1 MRLLV
6 KLLIVLVVLV
16 GIGVAAYRPAL
27 DYWQHRNR
35 PQWRTD
41 QVVRGDLIAVVNA
54 TGQVQPVLSVQVGAF
69 VSGPIVDLP
78 AEFNQEVKENDLLA
92 RIDPAIYSAIVQQ
105 ESAIL
110 QVRQAEVQRVEAL
123 LQQARN
129 DEQRGEALRAKNID
143 FLSDTERDQLRFSR
157 MSLEAQLLVA
167 KASVQQAE
175 ASLQNAQANLDYTF
189 IRSPVDGIV
198 IDRKIDPGQTL
209 ASQFQTPELFIVAP
223 QMREKMHVH
232 ALIDEADIGLIREAQ
247 LRELKV
253 EFTVDA
259 YMDDLFPGVIEEIR
273 YSSTTTQNVVTYP
286 VIVAAANP
294 ELKLLPGMTANLSFV
309 VDQRDDVL
317 KVPNAALRF
326 FPEIEHV
333 RESDRGLLDGTGD
346 TDREERASSEQQ
358 ISADQRVVAR
368 RRRTQ
373 RHVWVDDGEF
383 LRAVA
388 VETGLSD
395 NRYTEIVAGELIEGQ
410 SLVTGMQRN

>member
-1 MRLLV
+1 MRLLIKTV
-6 KLLIVLVVLV
+6 IVLLV
-16 GIGVAAYRPAL
+16 IGGIAAAAYRPAL
-27 DYWQHRNR
+27 DYWRQRNR
-35 PQWRTD
+35 PVWRTD
-41 QVVRGDLIAVVNA
+41 QVVRGDLVAVVNA
-54 TGQVQPVLSVQVGAF
+54 TGQIQPVLSVQVGAF
-69 VSGPIVDLP
+69 VSGPIVELP

-92 RIDPAIYSAIVQQ
+92 RIDPAIYDAIVQQ

-129 DEQRGEALRAKNID
+129 DEQRGDALRARNID
-143 FLSDTERDQLRFSR
+143 FLSDTEWDQLQFNR

-175 ASLQNAQANLDYTF
+175 ASLQNAQANLDYTY

-247 LRELKV
+247 IRGLRV

-273 YSSTTTQNVVTYP
+273 YSSTTIQNVVTYP
-286 VIVAAANP
+286 VIVAAANLD
-294 ELKLLPGMTANLSFV
+294 LKLLPGMTANLSFL
-309 VDQRDDVL
+309 VDQREDVL
-317 KVPNAALRF
+317 KIPNAALRF
-326 FPEIEHV
+326 FPEAQHV
-333 RESDRGLLDGTGD
+333 RESDRGLLDGTGIAN
-346 TDREERASSEQQ
+346 REERASSEQQ
-358 ISADQRVVAR
+358 ISADQRALAR

-373 RHVWVDDGEF
+373 RHVWVEDGEF

-395 NRYTEIVAGELIEGQ
+395 NRYTEIVSGELLEGQ
-410 SLVTGMQRN
+410 SLITGLQRN

>member
-1 MRLLV
+1 MRKFVKFVIVLLV
-6 KLLIVLVVLV
+6 LG
-16 GIGVAAYRPAL
+16 GIGAAAYRPAM
-27 DYWQHRNR
+27 DYWRQRNR

-41 QVVRGDLIAVVNA
+41 QVVRGDLVAVVNA
-54 TGQVQPVLSVQVGAF
+54 TGQVRPVLSVQVGAF
-69 VSGPIVDLP
+69 VSGPIVELP
-78 AEFNQEVKENDLLA
+78 AEFNQEVKEGDLLA
-92 RIDPAIYSAIVQQ
+92 RIDPAIYSAIEQQ

-110 QVRQAEVQRVEAL
+110 RVREAEVQRVEAL

-129 DEQRGEALRAKNID
+129 DEQRGEDLRAKNID
-143 FLSDTERDQLRFSR
+143 FLSDTEWDQLQFNR

-167 KASVQQAE
+167 KASVDQAT
-175 ASLQNAQANLDYTF
+175 ASLKNAQANLDYTY

-247 LRELKV
+247 LRGLKV

-259 YMDDLFPGVIEEIR
+259 YPDDLFPGVIEEIR
-273 YSSTTTQNVVTYP
+273 YSSSTTQNVVTYP
-286 VIVAAANP
+286 VIVAAPNP

-309 VDQRDDVL
+309 VDERKDVL

-326 FPEIEHV
+326 FPEAQHV
-333 RESDRGLLDGTGD
+333 READRGLLEGAGGA
-346 TDREERASSEQQ
+346 DREDETSSEQQ
-358 ISADQRVVAR
+358 ISADERSQARQRRA
-368 RRRTQ
+368 Q
-373 RHVWVDDGEF
+373 RHVWVEDGEL

-388 VETGLSD
+388 VEVGLSD
-395 NRYTEIVAGELIEGQ
+395 SRHTEVVSGELKEDQ
-410 SLVTGMQRN
+410 PLVTGLQKK

>member
-6 KLLIVLVVLV
+6 KILIVLLVIGGVVA
-16 GIGVAAYRPAL
+16 AAYRPAL
-27 DYWQHRNR
+27 DYWRQRNR
-35 PQWRTD
+35 PEWRTD
-41 QVVRGDLIAVVNA
+41 QVVRGDLVAVVNA
-54 TGQVQPVLSVQVGAF
+54 TGQIQPVLSVQVGAF
-69 VSGPIVDLP
+69 VSGPIVELP
-78 AEFNQEVKENDLLA
+78 AEFNQEVRENDLLA
-92 RIDPAIYSAIVQQ
+92 RIDPAIYDAIVQQ

-129 DEQRGEALRAKNID
+129 DEQRGEALRARNID
-143 FLSDTERDQLRFSR
+143 FLSDTEWDQLQFNR
-157 MSLEAQLLVA
+157 MSLEAQLQVA
-167 KASVQQAE
+167 KASVQQAQ
-175 ASLQNAQANLDYTF
+175 ASLKNAQANLDYTF
-189 IRSPVDGIV
+189 IRSPVDGII

-247 LRELKV
+247 LRGLKV

-294 ELKLLPGMTANLSFV
+294 DLKLLPGMTANLSFV
-309 VDQRDDVL
+309 VDQREDVL
-317 KVPNAALRF
+317 KIPNAALRF
-326 FPEIEHV
+326 FPEAGHV
-333 RESDRGLLDGTGD
+333 RESDRGLLDGTGIA
-346 TDREERASSEQQ
+346 DREERASSEQQ
-358 ISADQRVVAR
+358 ISADQRADAR

-373 RHVWVDDGEF
+373 RHVWIDDGEL

-388 VETGLSD
+388 VETGLND

-410 SLVTGMQRN
+410 TLVTGLQRN

>member
-6 KLLIVLVVLV
+6 KLLIVLVVIV
-16 GIGVAAYRPAL
+16 GIGAAAYRPAL

-54 TGQVQPVLSVQVGAF
+54 TGQVRPVLSVQVGAF
-69 VSGPIVDLP
+69 VSGPIVELP

-92 RIDPAIYSAIVQQ
+92 RIDPAIYNAIVQQ

-129 DEQRGEALRAKNID
+129 DEQRGEALRAKNVD
-143 FLSDTERDQLRFSR
+143 FLSDTERDQLQFNR

-167 KASVQQAE
+167 KASIQQAE
-175 ASLQNAQANLDYTF
+175 ASLQNAQANLDYTY

-247 LRELKV
+247 LRGLKV

-294 ELKLLPGMTANLSFV
+294 DLKLLPGMTANLSFV
-309 VDQRDDVL
+309 VDQREDVL
-317 KVPNAALRF
+317 KIPNAALRF
-326 FPEIEHV
+326 FPEIQHV
-333 RESDRGLLDGTGD
+333 RESDRGLLDGTG
-346 TDREERASSEQQ
+346 TADREERGSSEQQ

-395 NRYTEIVAGELIEGQ
+395 NRYTEIVAGELIEDQ
-410 SLVTGMQRN
+410 SLVTGLQRN

>member
-1 MRLLV
+1 MRLLIKTV
-6 KLLIVLVVLV
+6 IVLLV
-16 GIGVAAYRPAL
+16 IGGIAAAAYRPAL
-27 DYWQHRNR
+27 DYWRQRNR
-35 PQWRTD
+35 PVWRTD
-41 QVVRGDLIAVVNA
+41 QVVRGDLVAVVNA
-54 TGQVQPVLSVQVGAF
+54 TGQIQPVLSVQVGAF
-69 VSGPIVDLP
+69 VSGPIVELP

-92 RIDPAIYSAIVQQ
+92 RIDPAIYDAIVQQ

-129 DEQRGEALRAKNID
+129 DEQRGDALRARNID
-143 FLSDTERDQLRFSR
+143 FLSDTEWDQLQFNR

-175 ASLQNAQANLDYTF
+175 ASLQNAQANLDYTY

-247 LRELKV
+247 IRGLRV

-273 YSSTTTQNVVTYP
+273 YSSTTIQNVVTYP
-286 VIVAAANP
+286 VIVAAANLD
-294 ELKLLPGMTANLSFV
+294 LKLLPGMTANLSFL
-309 VDQRDDVL
+309 VDQREDVL
-317 KVPNAALRF
+317 KIPNAALRF
-326 FPEIEHV
+326 FPEAQHV
-333 RESDRGLLDGTGD
+333 RESDRGLLDGTGIAN
-346 TDREERASSEQQ
+346 REERASSEQQ
-358 ISADQRVVAR
+358 ISADQRALAR

-373 RHVWVDDGEF
+373 RHVWVEDGEF
-383 LRAVA
+383 LGAVA

-395 NRYTEIVAGELIEGQ
+395 NRYTEIVSGELLEGQ
-410 SLVTGMQRN
+410 SLITGLQRN

>member
-6 KLLIVLVVLV
+6 KLLIVLVVIV
-16 GIGVAAYRPAL
+16 GIGAAAYRPAL
-27 DYWQHRNR
+27 NYWHHRNR

-54 TGQVQPVLSVQVGAF
+54 TGQVRPVLSVQVGAF
-69 VSGPIVDLP
+69 VSGPIVELP

-92 RIDPAIYSAIVQQ
+92 RIDPAIYNAIVQQ

-129 DEQRGEALRAKNID
+129 DEQRGEALRARNID
-143 FLSDTERDQLRFSR
+143 FLSDTERDQLQFNR

-167 KASVQQAE
+167 KASIQQAE
-175 ASLQNAQANLDYTF
+175 ASLQNAQANLDYTY

-247 LRELKV
+247 LRGLKV

-294 ELKLLPGMTANLSFV
+294 DLKLLPGMTANLSFV
-309 VDQRDDVL
+309 VDQREDVL
-317 KVPNAALRF
+317 KIPNAALRF
-326 FPEIEHV
+326 FPEIQHV
-333 RESDRGLLDGTGD
+333 RESDRGLLDGTG
-346 TDREERASSEQQ
+346 TADREERASSEQQ
-358 ISADQRVVAR
+358 ISADQRALAR

-373 RHVWVDDGEF
+373 RHVWVEDGEF

-395 NRYTEIVAGELIEGQ
+395 NRYTEIVAGELIEDQ
-410 SLVTGMQRN
+410 SLVTGLQRN

>member
-6 KLLIVLVVLV
+6 KILIVLLVIGGVVA
-16 GIGVAAYRPAL
+16 AAYRPAL
-27 DYWQHRNR
+27 DYWRQRNR
-35 PQWRTD
+35 PEWRTD
-41 QVVRGDLIAVVNA
+41 QVVRGDLVAVVNA
-54 TGQVQPVLSVQVGAF
+54 TGQIQPVLSVQVGAF
-69 VSGPIVDLP
+69 VSGPIVELP
-78 AEFNQEVKENDLLA
+78 AEFNQEVRENDLLA
-92 RIDPAIYSAIVQQ
+92 RIDPAIYDAIVQQ

-129 DEQRGEALRAKNID
+129 DEQRGEALRARNID
-143 FLSDTERDQLRFSR
+143 FLSDTEWDQLQFNR
-157 MSLEAQLLVA
+157 MSLEAQLQVA
-167 KASVQQAE
+167 KASVQQAQ
-175 ASLQNAQANLDYTF
+175 ASLKNAQANLDYTF
-189 IRSPVDGIV
+189 IRSPVDGII

-247 LRELKV
+247 LRGLKV

-294 ELKLLPGMTANLSFV
+294 DLKLLPGMTANLSFV
-309 VDQRDDVL
+309 VDQREDVL
-317 KVPNAALRF
+317 KIPNAALRF
-326 FPEIEHV
+326 FPEAGHV
-333 RESDRGLLDGTGD
+333 RESDRGLLDGTGIA
-346 TDREERASSEQQ
+346 DREERASSEQQ
-358 ISADQRVVAR
+358 ISADQRADAR

-388 VETGLSD
+388 VETGLND

-410 SLVTGMQRN
+410 TLVTGLQRN